1 MKTRWNCPWCAMSSN
16 RHWNVRRHISRIHDG
31 VGQPTSNF
39 MRQDDRNPNSIASG
53 FNYSRSGRGS
63 YSYSQDHISTKEQRT
78 KTLLQSMDQFI
89 EPMKKLVE
97 FQNLLDQLFVSG
109 QQQACKQF
117 FSPTIVPSA
126 EFEGY
131 EQQPTSAHH
140 PNPISEPDFYGHI
153 KLTAQKFAF
162 DCNKPVDMMI

>member
-1 MKTRWNCPWCAMSSN
+1 MKTGWNCPWFAMSST

-31 VGQPTSNF
+31 VGHPTSNF

-63 YSYSQDHISTKEQRT
+63 YSNSQDHISTKEQRT

-97 FQNLLDQLFVSG
+97 FQNLLDQLFVSR
-109 QQQACKQF
+109 QQHKHGSN
-117 FSPTIVPSA
+117 FSV
-126 EFEGY
+126 
-131 EQQPTSAHH
+131 QR
-140 PNPISEPDFYGHI
+140 
-153 KLTAQKFAF
+153 
-162 DCNKPVDMMI
+162 